1 MFKSEFD
8 RKYENKYNIGDIRP
22 KPICL
27 HPYMHGAL
35 ALFPLT
41 PWFLLQ
47 IVGRWLLRV
56 GCVHMA
62 RRSVAQQPLRRST
75 RCPMVPLPSLPPF
88 AISSVVLS
96 CRSRIHGCSRSH
108 GCRATVMAAATNRG
122 APPAYVALLPLLY
135 MELHHRMCSPSSTQ
149 CPLVAISRDGLAFY
163 VYLDRVQPNL
173 IYLLHP

>member
-1 MFKSEFD
+1 M
-8 RKYENKYNIGDIRP
+8 
-22 KPICL
+22 
-27 HPYMHGAL
+27 
-35 ALFPLT
+35 FPLT
-41 PWFLLQ
+41 PWFYLR

-56 GCVHMA
+56 GCVHLT

-75 RCPMVPLPSLPPF
+75 RCPMVPLPPLPPF

-96 CRSRIHGCSRSH
+96 YMNHRPPAATCRSRSCGCSRSNE
-108 GCRATVMAAATNRG
+108 CRVTVMAATAAANRR
-122 APPAYVALLPLLY
+122 ARPAYVALLPLLY

-163 VYLDRVQPNL
+163 VYLDRVNL